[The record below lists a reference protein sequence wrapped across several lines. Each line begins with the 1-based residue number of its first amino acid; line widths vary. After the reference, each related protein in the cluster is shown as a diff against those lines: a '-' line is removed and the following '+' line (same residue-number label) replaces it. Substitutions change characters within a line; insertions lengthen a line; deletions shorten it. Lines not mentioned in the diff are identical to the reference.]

1 MPYPSFPG
9 LKAVVFDLDGTL
21 IDSAPDLASAL
32 NRLLAGEGLG
42 PVALAQV
49 HMMIGD
55 GVAKLV
61 ERGFAAHGRS
71 LGAGELDGLARR
83 FVADYEPNS
92 AVETRPFPGA
102 IEALRDLRGA
112 GLALG
117 VCTNKPEAATRA
129 ILAAFGMD
137 PFVAAVVGGDTLP
150 GTRKPDPATLRETLR
165 RLGARAGQAVAVGDS
180 PNDAAAAR
188 AAGVPIVA
196 VTFGYSRVAPAELGA
211 DRLIGRFADL
221 GPALAE
227 VCRARLALTPAPG
240 DP

>member
-1 MPYPSFPG
+1 MPYPSCPG

-32 NRLLAGEGLG
+32 NRLLAREGLG

-49 HMMIGD
+49 QTMIGD

-61 ERGFAAHGRS
+61 ERGFAVRGRNLS
-71 LGAGELDGLARR
+71 AGELGDLARR
-83 FVADYEPNS
+83 YVADYEPNS

-102 IEALRDLRGA
+102 REALGELRAA

-137 PFVAAVVGGDTLP
+137 PFIAAVVGGDTLP
-150 GTRKPDPATLRETLR
+150 GARKPDPATLRETLA
-165 RLGARAGQAVAVGDS
+165 RLGAGAGQAIAVGDS
-180 PNDAAAAR
+180 PNDVAAAR

-196 VTFGYSRVAPAELGA
+196 VSFGYSRVPPAELGA

-240 DP
+240 GP